1 MALQIRRGPTA
12 DRMSYTPVVGELV
25 WDTSTNSLY
34 IGNGTIAGGL
44 PAGTLV
50 TEDVQDIASTM
61 LVSGTHNNIAFTYND
76 TTGRIN
82 SQIDLSVYDGTIE
95 APGFKGSVY
104 ASDSTL
110 LLNALTGA
118 VNLDGTVKGN
128 VVPNANEA
136 YDLGSVSN
144 RFRDLYLS
152 GSSIKLGSATI
163 TATGSA
169 VNLPA
174 GSTINGISIGA
185 GVEAGMN
192 YNINIVGD
200 DSTTIINATTKS
212 VNAAS
217 LTVGSAV
224 NLPAGSTING
234 VAIGTGA
241 GVEAGMNYNIN
252 IVGDD
257 STLIINARTKSI
269 SAASLSVVNPVS
281 LPAGS
286 TLNGTAFGFI
296 VATEDSTS
304 TTIANGG
311 TLEIRGDQ
319 GCQVRSAPGG
329 VVYVSADI
337 TELRPSIRD
346 DATPAYI
353 TFVGNTSAPSYIGV
367 DTALRYF
374 ANTNTLEV
382 TSIDTATI
390 SNPVDVL
397 TLVSG
402 LNDGSASANLITI
415 GNDTQD
421 GRLNLVNNTYAAT
434 PFFNGRQSHNTA
446 DARNFQFSRSRG
458 TTATP
463 LVVTSGDD
471 IVDISFSAYDGANFQ
486 VRAAIA
492 ATVDGA
498 VSAGVVP
505 TKIDFLTGTT
515 TTGVAVS
522 IGSNKQTTFNGAVK
536 LVVYADNAARDTAIT
551 APTAGM
557 MVFNTTGTKFQGYTG
572 AAWVDLN

>member
-12 DRMSYTPVVGELV
+12 DRMSYTPVVGELI

-34 IGNGTIAGGL
+34 IGNGTTAGGL

-152 GSSIKLGSATI
+152 GSSIELGSATI

-174 GSTINGISIGA
+174 GSTING
-185 GVEAGMN
+185 
-192 YNINIVGD
+192 
-200 DSTTIINATTKS
+200 
-212 VNAAS
+212 
-217 LTVGSAV
+217 
-224 NLPAGSTING
+224 
-234 VAIGTGA
+234 VAIGTGSGA

-382 TSIDTATI
+382 TSIDTSII

-402 LNDGSASANLITI
+402 LDDGSATANLITI
-415 GNDTQD
+415 GNDVQD
-421 GRLNLVNNTYAAT
+421 GRLNLVNNTYAST
-434 PFFNGRQSHNTA
+434 PFFNGRQAHSTA

-458 TTATP
+458 TTAIP
-463 LVVTSGDD
+463 LVVNNGDD
-471 IVDISFSAYDGANFQ
+471 IVDIAFSAYDGANFQ

-492 ATVDGA
+492 AVVDGA

-515 TTGVAVS
+515 ATGVAVS
-522 IGSNKQTTFNGAVK
+522 IGSNRQTTFNGAVK
-536 LVVYADNAARDTAIT
+536 LAVYANDTARDAAIT

>member
-12 DRMSYTPVVGELV
+12 DRMSYTPVVGELI

-34 IGNGTIAGGL
+34 IGNGTTAGGL

-61 LVSGTHNNIAFTYND
+61 LVSGTHNNIAFTYDD
-76 TTGRIN
+76 TLGRIN
-82 SQIDLSVYDGTIE
+82 SQIDLSIYDGTIE

-128 VVPNANEA
+128 IVPNANEA

-152 GSSIKLGSATI
+152 GSSIELGSATI

-174 GSTINGISIGA
+174 GSTINGVAIGTGSGA

-217 LTVGSAV
+217 LTIGSAV
-224 NLPAGSTING
+224 N
-234 VAIGTGA
+234 
-241 GVEAGMNYNIN
+241 
-252 IVGDD
+252 
-257 STLIINARTKSI
+257 
-269 SAASLSVVNPVS
+269 

-286 TLNGTAFGFI
+286 TLNGTAFGFTI
-296 VATEDSTS
+296 ATEDSTS
-304 TTIANGG
+304 ATIANGG

-329 VVYVSADI
+329 VVYISADI

-367 DTALRYF
+367 DTSLRYF

-382 TSIDTATI
+382 TSIDTSII
-390 SNPVDVL
+390 SNPIAVL

-402 LNDGSASANLITI
+402 LNDGSDAANLITI
-415 GNDTQD
+415 GNDIQD

-434 PFFNGRQSHNTA
+434 PFFNGRQAHSTP

-458 TTATP
+458 NTATP
-463 LVVTSGDD
+463 LVVNTGDD
-471 IVDISFSAYDGANFQ
+471 IVDIAFSAYDGANFQ

-515 TTGVAVS
+515 ATGVAVS
-522 IGSNKQTTFNGAVK
+522 IGSNRQTTFNGAIK
-536 LVVYADNAARDTAIT
+536 LAVYANDTARDAAIT